1 MAKPGPK
8 PLNVNAT
15 EAQGRTGLLHP
26 CVAAGLA
33 GFLWLFAAGEGFAG
47 EWELFDAQGRYQG
60 RLEQS
65 PDRQEIER
73 FDAEGRYLGRY
84 ERSREGWDVFGADGA
99 YRGRIERVP
108 GMDEP
113 YR

>member
-1 MAKPGPK
+1 MKELRPRPW
-8 PLNVNAT
+8 NAGDMRKRKRGFRRS
-15 EAQGRTGLLHP
+15 AFSVLAGLLWLS
-26 CVAAGLA
+26 AAA
-33 GFLWLFAAGEGFAG
+33 EGFAG
-47 EWELFDAQGRYQG
+47 EWELFDAQGRYRG

-84 ERSREGWDVFGADGA
+84 ERSPDGWNVFGADGS
-99 YRGRIERVP
+99 YHGRIERVP

>member
-1 MAKPGPK
+1 MPKLGPM
-8 PLNVNAT
+8 PLLAAPNH
-15 EAQGRTGLLHP
+15 GRTGVNHLLGKA
-26 CVAAGLA
+26 VLTGLLWFALA
-33 GFLWLFAAGEGFAG
+33 GTGIAG

-73 FDAEGRYLGRY
+73 FDATGRYLGRY
-84 ERSREGWDVFGADGA
+84 ERTPNGWDAFGADGS
-99 YRGRIERVP
+99 YHGRIERVP

-113 YR
+113 YSGD